1 MSSKLKI
8 TPNGTHE
15 FILQQNNII
24 LSSSSSWTR
33 SKEQI
38 KKNLFIIG
46 LAWIFLFTAFQAM
59 ANLQSSLNSDDGL
72 GTASLSTIYITLV
85 ISCAFL
91 PPLVIDRLGLK
102 WSIVASQFMYL
113 LYLAA
118 NIYPKY
124 YTLLPSAVVVGIGAG
139 PLWTAKCT
147 YLTEIAGFYAVLSQE
162 NVEIVV
168 NRFFGYF
175 FTMFQTSQ
183 IIGNLISSSILK
195 PAELNESQNIVVS
208 DKSRLSCGSLDC
220 PIKSG
225 LIDQITSP
233 IKRPQLSTVY
243 TLCAI
248 YVSLAL
254 SSIVLIVLF
263 LNSYVTPR
271 RSNKTSN
278 GSKYA
283 LLTSTLKQITNK
295 HQLLI
300 IPLTL
305 WLV

>member
-1 MSSKLKI
+1 MSKLKI
-8 TPNGTHE
+8 NPYSSHE
-15 FILQQNNII
+15 FILQQNNIS
-24 LSSSSSWTR
+24 LSSASSWTR

-38 KKNLFIIG
+38 KKNLFVIG

-85 ISCAFL
+85 ISCVFL
-91 PPLVIDRLGLK
+91 PPLVIDKLGLK
-102 WSIVASQFMYL
+102 WAIVASQFMYL

-162 NVEIVV
+162 NVEVVV

-195 PAELNESQNIVVS
+195 QAENNDSHVS
-208 DKSRLSCGSLDC
+208 DVVLDKSLLPCGSLDC
-220 PIKSG
+220 PATSG
-225 LIDQITSP
+225 LDKNDGSKIR
-233 IKRPQLSTVY
+233 RPQSSTVY

-248 YVSLAL
+248 YILLAL
-254 SSIVLIVLF
+254 TSIALISLF
-263 LNSYVTPR
+263 LNSYEPPR
-271 RSNKTSN
+271 RVNKSSSS
-278 GSKYA
+278 SKYS